1 MKKPISFLVFL
12 IAVCSFTAT
21 TYGIFSNYN
30 HGQSEFKSI
39 FGQTISIYGK
49 GLYKN
54 DSVAMASQAIA
65 QDYVTLFLGI
75 PLLLLSFYYA
85 KKGLIKGRLLLTGT
99 LGYFL
104 YTYISYSFLS
114 MYNKMFLVYVLLMS
128 ASFFAFTMMMISFEM
143 GTLQE
148 YFGQQ
153 LPVKWIGGFLLFVS
167 FIFSMMWLGKIVPSL
182 FSSAPP
188 AGLEHYTTL
197 VIQALDLG
205 FVIPV
210 GILAGILVIK
220 RTAFGYLLSSI
231 MIIKDI
237 TLITALTMMIILQM
251 IAGIKVSIGLL
262 AVVVL
267 INLLVIFCLVVLMK
281 NVNEPLKRGGMAV

>member
-1 MKKPISFLVFL
+1 MKKSISFLVFL
-12 IAVCSFTAT
+12 IVVSSLTAT
-21 TYGIFSNYN
+21 TFGIFSNQD
-30 HGQSEFKSI
+30 HGRSELKSV

-65 QDYVTLFLGI
+65 QDYVTLFFGI
-75 PLLLLSFYYA
+75 PLLLFSFYFA
-85 KKGLIKGRLLLTGT
+85 KKGLMKGRLLLTGT

-104 YTYISYSFLS
+104 YTYTSYSFLS
-114 MYNKMFLVYVLLMS
+114 MYSKMFLVYVLLMS
-128 ASFFAFTMMMISFEM
+128 ASFFAFTMMMISFDM
-143 GTLQE
+143 GTLQG
-148 YFGQQ
+148 YFRQQ

-167 FIFSMMWLGKIVPSL
+167 FIFAMMWLGKIVPSL
-182 FSSAPP
+182 LSDAPP

-210 GILAGILVIK
+210 GILAGIFVIK

-251 IAGIKVSIGLL
+251 IAGIKVSVGLL
-262 AVVVL
+262 AVIVL
-267 INLLVIFCLVVLMK
+267 INLLVIFCLAVLMK
-281 NVNEPLKRGGMAV
+281 NVDERGGTV

>member
-1 MKKPISFLVFL
+1 MKKSIGFLVFL
-12 IAVCSFTAT
+12 IAVSSLTAT
-21 TYGIFSNYN
+21 TFGIFSNQDQ
-30 HGQSEFKSI
+30 GQSEFKSV

-75 PLLLLSFYYA
+75 PLLLLSFYTA
-85 KKGLIKGRLLLTGT
+85 KKGLMKGRLLLTGT

-104 YTYISYSFLS
+104 YTYTSYSFLS
-114 MYNKMFLVYVLLMS
+114 MYSKMFLIYVLLMS
-128 ASFFAFTMMMISFEM
+128 ASFFAFTMMMISFDM
-143 GTLQE
+143 STLPG
-148 YFGQQ
+148 YFRQQ

-167 FIFSMMWLGKIVPSL
+167 FIFAMMWLGKIVPSL
-182 FSSAPP
+182 LSDAPP

-210 GILAGILVIK
+210 GILAGIFLIK

-251 IAGIKVSIGLL
+251 IAGIKVSVGLL
-262 AVVVL
+262 VLVVL
-267 INLLVIFCLVVLMK
+267 INLLVIFCLAVLMK
-281 NVNEPLKRGGMAV
+281 NVDERGGTV

>member
-1 MKKPISFLVFL
+1 MKKSVVFLVFL
-12 IAVCSFTAT
+12 IGVCSLAAAA
-21 TYGIFSNYN
+21 YGIFSNQGP
-30 HGQSEFKSI
+30 GQSELKSV

-54 DSVAMASQAIA
+54 DSIAMASQAIA

-75 PLLLLSFYYA
+75 PLLLLSFYFA

-104 YTYISYSFLS
+104 YTYTSYSFLS
-114 MYNKMFLVYVLLMS
+114 MYNRMFLIYVLLMS
-128 ASFFAFTMMMISFEM
+128 ASFFAFTMMMISYDLNQ
-143 GTLQE
+143 LQNV
-148 YFGQQ
+148 FSKK

-167 FIFSMMWLGKIVPSL
+167 FIFAIMWLGKIVPSL
-182 FSSAPP
+182 FSDAPP
-188 AGLEHYTTL
+188 EGLEHYTTL

-220 RTAFGYLLSSI
+220 HTAFGYLLSSI
-231 MIIKDI
+231 VINKDI
-237 TLITALTMMIILQM
+237 TLITALTMMIILQIM
-251 IAGIKVSIGLL
+251 EGISVSVSLL

-267 INLLVIFCLVVLMK
+267 INLFVIFALVVLMK
-281 NVNEPLKRGGMAV
+281 NVSEPSKRGGMAV

>member
-1 MKKPISFLVFL
+1 MKKSIGFLVFL
-12 IAVCSFTAT
+12 IAVSSLTAT
-21 TYGIFSNYN
+21 TIGIFSNQDQ
-30 HGQSEFKSI
+30 GQSEFKSV

-54 DSVAMASQAIA
+54 DSEAMASQAIA
-65 QDYVTLFLGI
+65 QDYITLFLGI
-75 PLLLLSFYYA
+75 PLLLLSFYFA
-85 KKGLIKGRLLLTGT
+85 KKGLMKGRLLLTGT

-104 YTYISYSFLS
+104 YTYTSYSFLS

-128 ASFFAFTMMMISFEM
+128 ASFFAFTMMMISFDM
-143 GTLQE
+143 GTLQG
-148 YFGQQ
+148 YFRQQ

-167 FIFSMMWLGKIVPSL
+167 FIFAMMWLGKIVPSL
-182 FSSAPP
+182 LSDAPP

-210 GILAGILVIK
+210 GILAGIFVIK

-251 IAGIKVSIGLL
+251 IAGIKVSVGLL
-262 AVVVL
+262 VGVVL

-281 NVNEPLKRGGMAV
+281 NVDERGGTV

>member
-1 MKKPISFLVFL
+1 MKKSIGFLVFL
-12 IAVCSFTAT
+12 IAVSSLTAT
-21 TYGIFSNYN
+21 TFGIFSNQDQ
-30 HGQSEFKSI
+30 GQSEFKSV

-75 PLLLLSFYYA
+75 PLLLLSFYFA
-85 KKGLIKGRLLLTGT
+85 KKGLMKGRMMLTGT

-104 YTYISYSFLS
+104 YTYTSYSFLA
-114 MYNKMFLVYVLLMS
+114 MYSKMFLIYDLLMS
-128 ASFFAFTMMMISFEM
+128 ASFFAFTMMMISFDM
-143 GTLQE
+143 GTLQG
-148 YFGQQ
+148 YFRQQ

-167 FIFSMMWLGKIVPSL
+167 FIFAMMWLGKIVPSL
-182 FSSAPP
+182 LSDAPP

-210 GILAGILVIK
+210 GILAGIFLIK

-251 IAGIKVSIGLL
+251 IAGIKVSVGLL
-262 AVVVL
+262 VLVVL
-267 INLLVIFCLVVLMK
+267 INLLVIFCLAVLMK
-281 NVNEPLKRGGMAV
+281 NVDERGGTV